1 MGVLLAILTVALILI
16 CTCLFLLRLGFP
28 VRLPPAAIERGVAVK
43 LPMKR
48 PLKRIGQIEVTSV
61 RLDTSGQGD
70 RLSVGVD
77 VTVTGLPAIG
87 PIAGQTLVSAGMW
100 WDDAAGEL
108 FLRETR
114 IESLSVRGLP
124 DSVLSL
130 VSDAATVAVRELL
143 EGRPVWRLEPKTKA
157 LAACRALIR
166 DVRVRKG
173 ALELGVG
180 GSAGVFSKVTTALL
194 RRE

>member
-1 MGVLLAILTVALILI
+1 
-16 CTCLFLLRLGFP
+16 
-28 VRLPPAAIERGVAVK
+28 
-43 LPMKR
+43 MKR
-48 PLKRIGQIEVTSV
+48 PLKRVGEIEVTSV

-70 RLSVGVD
+70 RLSVGID

-87 PIAGQTLVSAGMW
+87 PITGQTLVSAGMW

-124 DSVLSL
+124 DSLLSL
-130 VSDAATVAVRELL
+130 VGDAAAVAVRELL
-143 EGRPVWRLEPKTKA
+143 EGRPVWRLEPKTKV

-166 DVRVRKG
+166 DVRVQKG
-173 ALELGVG
+173 ALELGIG
-180 GSAGVFSKVTTALL
+180 GSAGVLSKVTTALL
-194 RRE
+194 KRE